1 MNFLN
6 TLTPEQIKQVTIWAS
21 EKLMDILDGADYDG
35 DDWYTIDETLPEL
48 AGKIDINIYDW
59 EDDNEQVVFRCVAY
73 QVVDSKTDCSEWIE
87 IF

>member
-6 TLTPEQIKQVTIWAS
+6 TLTPEQIKQITIWAN
-21 EKLMDILDGADYDG
+21 EKLMDILDGAHYDG

-59 EDDNEQVVFRCVAY
+59 EDDNEKATIRCVAY